1 MPLGTIGEGSLKCGV
16 GGGGRVGR
24 GNVNEMEGDVERE
37 KEKGT
42 REA

>member
-1 MPLGTIGEGSLKCGV
+1 MPLGTIGEGSLKCG
-16 GGGGRVGR
+16 VGR